1 MAKFGPFF
9 FYSDKHILTN
19 KIAEFV
25 FCVGD
30 RTFES
35 AWVVSSRLS
44 LVILKRNKLLA
55 IEKWLLFSFEMSKAG
70 SSALTEYQQ

>member
-35 AWVVSSRLS
+35 A
-44 LVILKRNKLLA
+44 
-55 IEKWLLFSFEMSKAG
+55 
-70 SSALTEYQQ
+70 